1 MRPRRYKLLIARRFQ
16 KDLHRLQPQT
26 RPRILEALER
36 LAENPYMGE
45 KVVAAATGQYRYRV
59 GDYRIRY
66 DIAGDEAHILR
77 VRHRREVY
85 REE

>member
-16 KDLHRLQPQT
+16 KDLHRLQPQ
-26 RPRILEALER
+26 ER